1 MSKSC
6 HWESGNSQQPWATP
20 SSSGGLNQEQEIK
33 PSSIPAES
41 GTNFSAM
48 PGQKDMLLLE
58 RCGGGVLL
66 LKG

>member
-6 HWESGNSQQPWATP
+6 YWESGNSQQPRAVP
-20 SSSGGLNQEQEIK
+20 SSSGGLNQEWSIK
-33 PSSIPAES
+33 STNILANS
-41 GTNFSAM
+41 GIDFYAM

-66 LKG
+66 LKV